1 MKRTLDWKGN
11 RMTGWAM
18 FWIFCIVFIGCVEIE
33 YLVANARERWLV
45 KNGYSYEPE
54 KKCWVKRVKELNK

>member
-1 MKRTLDWKGN
+1 
-11 RMTGWAM
+11 MTGWAM